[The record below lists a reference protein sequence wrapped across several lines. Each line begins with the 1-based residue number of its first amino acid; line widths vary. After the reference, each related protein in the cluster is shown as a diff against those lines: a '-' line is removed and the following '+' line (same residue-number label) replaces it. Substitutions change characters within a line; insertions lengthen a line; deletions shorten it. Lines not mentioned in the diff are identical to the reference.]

1 MSPIRLSENS
11 VLSSNNE
18 SNEAI
23 FRSAPMT
30 LVQFYVTIELARDM
44 VGVLGKLGN
53 VQFRDLNSKLTPF
66 QRTFITELRSIDGLV
81 SQLDFLHSIMIKQ
94 NTIKSDLYVN
104 LHADMKPLPT
114 SSEIDN
120 IKTRLSEFY
129 ERIKHLDQ
137 SYNNLDRK
145 RLKFIENRCVLNSL
159 NEFHRSNLVGGGYD
173 DEHTEDA
180 DYDDNAALLNEQRNH
195 SLEIGYEAHNL
206 DDISFNSLAGTIA
219 RDKVPILRNIL
230 WRVLRGNLYFHD
242 IALDD
247 EFPATES
254 SMGPSS

>member
-1 MSPIRLSENS
+1 
-11 VLSSNNE
+11 
-18 SNEAI
+18 
-23 FRSAPMT
+23 
-30 LVQFYVTIELARDM
+30 
-44 VGVLGKLGN
+44 
-53 VQFRDLNSKLTPF
+53 
-66 QRTFITELRSIDGLV
+66 
-81 SQLDFLHSIMIKQ
+81 
-94 NTIKSDLYVN
+94 
-104 LHADMKPLPT
+104 MKPLPT

-173 DEHTEDA
+173 DEHTEDT

-219 RDKVPILRNIL
+219 RDKVPILKIYCGEFYVGIYIFMIL
-230 WRVLRGNLYFHD
+230 LLMTNSCHRVVH
-242 IALDD
+242 
-247 EFPATES
+247 
-254 SMGPSS
+254 GPSS

>member
-94 NTIKSDLYVN
+94 NTTKSDLYVN

-145 RLKFIENRCVLNSL
+145 RLKFI
-159 NEFHRSNLVGGGYD
+159 
-173 DEHTEDA
+173 
-180 DYDDNAALLNEQRNH
+180 
-195 SLEIGYEAHNL
+195 
-206 DDISFNSLAGTIA
+206 
-219 RDKVPILRNIL
+219 P
-230 WRVLRGNLYFHD
+230 
-242 IALDD
+242 
-247 EFPATES
+247 
-254 SMGPSS
+254 